1 MEPYHGDVVYEQGQE
16 QSPAGSQDGEPAQD
30 EHQYDDDSAVR
41 PEEGM
46 AEDESEV
53 DDEEPERPSAPSDSL
68 TPPSP
73 EGVGDVRVHGGQDV
87 HGFEPHGVPDYSG
100 FDVVSLEEEGMPL
113 HDLPHHVGF
122 SDMKGAAKEP
132 RHNLPDAHADDV
144 FMSLHLNDGRP
155 VSLRDNS
162 NGSEIAS
169 AVSE

>member
-1 MEPYHGDVVYEQGQE
+1 M
-16 QSPAGSQDGEPAQD
+16 
-30 EHQYDDDSAVR
+30 
-41 PEEGM
+41 
-46 AEDESEV
+46 
-53 DDEEPERPSAPSDSL
+53 
-68 TPPSP
+68 
-73 EGVGDVRVHGGQDV
+73 

-122 SDMKGAAKEP
+122 SDMKGAAQEP
-132 RHNLPDAHADDV
+132 RHNLPDAHAYDV